1 MRAAGPAPRRAP
13 ASFTIFAT
21 RARDAVIEVNWTE
34 QEYLDYLE
42 SERHMYAW
50 CLVAY
55 AGLLPSDAREAAQ
68 SFYPYEPAGK
78 HLRGLVFHDHAW
90 HWAMLRIVGES
101 YWVKR
106 PDLLEWSAEYRAESD
121 AYDARSAARAR

>member
-1 MRAAGPAPRRAP
+1 
-13 ASFTIFAT
+13 
-21 RARDAVIEVNWTE
+21 
-34 QEYLDYLE
+34 
-42 SERHMYAW
+42 MYAW

-55 AGLLPSDAREAAQ
+55 AGLLPSDAREAVR
-68 SFYPYEPAGK
+68 SFYPYEP
-78 HLRGLVFHDHAW
+78 FHDHAW

-121 AYDARSAARAR
+121 AYDARSAARER